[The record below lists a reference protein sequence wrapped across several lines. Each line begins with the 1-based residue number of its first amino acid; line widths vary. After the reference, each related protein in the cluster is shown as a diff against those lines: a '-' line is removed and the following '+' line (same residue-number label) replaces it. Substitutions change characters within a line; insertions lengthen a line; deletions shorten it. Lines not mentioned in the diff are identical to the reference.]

1 MADENKTSHQFS
13 FKDFSIPIGV
23 VGGIILT
30 VASIVW
36 SVSNQITELKVFLA
50 ENMATQAELAEVE
63 ERIIDIE
70 RNGAVLEYRVD
81 QLEVEHE
88 EDQSE

>member
-1 MADENKTSHQFS
+1 MAEENKTQHHFS

-50 ENMATQAELAEVE
+50 ENMATQAELSEVE
-63 ERIIDIE
+63 EKIIDIE
-70 RNGAVLEYRVD
+70 RNSAVLEYRVE
-81 QLEVEHE
+81 QLESEHE
-88 EDQSE
+88 DHSE